1 VRLALVDGE
10 DDGHV
15 LLAEEGGDVAV
26 EHCAA
31 LLAIDHHHGD
41 VRLAQRRER
50 LLSDLRQ
57 EDLIGVV
64 VEDLPRV
71 EASG

>member
-1 VRLALVDGE
+1 MGVKVGV
-10 DDGHV
+10 G
-15 LLAEEGGDVAV
+15 V
-26 EHCAA
+26 EVG
-31 LLAIDHHHGD
+31 LGLG
-41 VRLAQRRER
+41 LGLGLRRER

-57 EDLIGVV
+57 EDLVRVV